1 MSSLIFHDVTLDA
14 AGNIRSRRTH
24 DGARLLPADVE
35 IFRDLIERHGEDF
48 YVGLPVKG
56 REHVELSLTRYGTAA
71 LAAFWS
77 RGEPVTTSALAPGLD
92 ADEDRLA
99 LLGLQSLIHCLCG
112 DSPAE
117 PGFDLLTIPDRPLL
131 ATVPIPAAPSPDLG
145 AIADAE
151 TCLAAAFFLHV
162 IGDES
167 AD

>member
-1 MSSLIFHDVTLDA
+1 MSSLRFHAVTIDA
-14 AGNIRSRRTH
+14 ARGLRSRRTH
-24 DGARLLPADVE
+24 DSATLLPAAVE
-35 IFRDLIERHGEDF
+35 VFRDLIEQHGADF
-48 YVGLPVKG
+48 CVGLPVKG

-99 LLGLQSLIHCLCG
+99 LEGLQSLILCLCG

-131 ATVPIPAAPSPDLG
+131 ATVPIPAALGPDLG
-145 AIADAE
+145 TIADAE

-162 IGDES
+162 ISGD
-167 AD
+167 